1 LLTTPHIS
9 VILSVFNGGSFLV
22 ESVESVLNQRY
33 TDFEFLIMDDCSTDE
48 SLSYLNSIRDE
59 RVRIF
64 RQEKNRSLFPCLN
77 ELIAY
82 SKGELIKIWSQDDIM
97 YPRCL
102 GVTAAFHKEHPG
114 IGFSYSGR
122 DTIDERGVL
131 KPNSHVDKTP
141 DIISPELH
149 ARIAFYTGSIAG
161 NIANV
166 CINKSALEKVGLFHE
181 DMTIVADFDMWVR
194 LARYY
199 DTGFIREPL
208 VQLRDHKNQLSRNR
222 NYFIRRPI
230 EDMHVFNYLVS
241 YVPEDIKK
249 EGLLNLRKY
258 KFVYYYTL
266 MVKAVLRGK
275 LSIHLEISGH

>member
-1 LLTTPHIS
+1 
-9 VILSVFNGGSFLV
+9 
-22 ESVESVLNQRY
+22 
-33 TDFEFLIMDDCSTDE
+33 
-48 SLSYLNSIRDE
+48 
-59 RVRIF
+59 
-64 RQEKNRSLFPCLN
+64 
-77 ELIAY
+77 
-82 SKGELIKIWSQDDIM
+82 
-97 YPRCL
+97 
-102 GVTAAFHKEHPG
+102 
-114 IGFSYSGR
+114 
-122 DTIDERGVL
+122 
-131 KPNSHVDKTP
+131 
-141 DIISPELH
+141 
-149 ARIAFYTGSIAG
+149 
-161 NIANV
+161 
-166 CINKSALEKVGLFHE
+166 KSALEKVGLFHE

-275 LSIHLEISGH
+275 LSTAFAFFKELYAFGNFGALTISFLRSKFSDVKKPDFIDDPEP